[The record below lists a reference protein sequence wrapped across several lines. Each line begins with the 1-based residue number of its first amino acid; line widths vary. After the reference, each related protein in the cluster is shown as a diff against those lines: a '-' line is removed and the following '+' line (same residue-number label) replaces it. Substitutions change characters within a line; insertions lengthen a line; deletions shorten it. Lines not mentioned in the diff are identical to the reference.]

1 MSLKHQKAVVIGGSG
16 DIGVAI
22 CQNLLQEGV
31 EKLFVLDVADLTEA
45 TRQQLQ
51 ESNRGA
57 AILFK
62 HCDIAN
68 RSELLQIL
76 GDDIVK
82 ALGSIDIL
90 VNSAGIAS
98 SEIPDQVINVNLTGV
113 INSSLLCLDL
123 MSRSKGGKGG
133 VIVNVASVAGLE
145 TIPFLPI
152 YCASKHGVVSFSRSL
167 GVPPIFASTG
177 VKFVAICPGATRT
190 KMFNH
195 CMQIPIDIAGLQDM
209 FDDYVKRFQA
219 QSPDVVGKCV
229 IRAITEGENG
239 SAWIC
244 NEGVIVQH
252 QFPQSL
258 FL

>member
-1 MSLKHQKAVVIGGSG
+1 MSLKHQKAVVVGGAG
-16 DIGVAI
+16 DIGGAI

-31 EKLFVLDVADLTEA
+31 ETLCVLDVVDLTEA
-45 TRQQLQ
+45 SRQQLQ
-51 ESNRGA
+51 ESNREA
-57 AILFK
+57 TILFK

-68 RSELLQIL
+68 RAALLEIL
-76 GDDIVK
+76 GGDVAK
-82 ALGSIDIL
+82 AFGSIDIL

-98 SEIPDQVINVNLTGV
+98 SEVPDQLINVNLTAV
-113 INSSLLCLDL
+113 INSSLFCFDL

-145 TIPFLPI
+145 PIPFLPI
-152 YCASKHGVVSFSRSL
+152 YCASKHGVVSFTRSL
-167 GVPPIFASTG
+167 GVPPIFDSTG
-177 VKFVAICPGATRT
+177 VKFVVICPGATKT

-195 CMQIPIDIAGLQDM
+195 CMQIPIDVDGLQDL

-244 NEGVIVQH
+244 NEGVIAQH
-252 QFPQSL
+252 QFPQSS

>member
-31 EKLFVLDVADLTEA
+31 EKLCVLDVVDLTEA
-45 TRQQLQ
+45 IRQQLQ
-51 ESNRGA
+51 ESNREA

-62 HCDIAN
+62 QCDIAN
-68 RSELLQIL
+68 RSALLEIL
-76 GDDIVK
+76 EVDVIK
-82 ALGSIDIL
+82 ALDSIDIL

-98 SEIPDQVINVNLTGV
+98 SEIPDQLISVNLTGV
-113 INSSLLCLDL
+113 INSSLLGLNL

-145 TIPFLPI
+145 PIPFLPI

-167 GVPPIFASTG
+167 GVPPVFASSG
-177 VKFVAICPGATRT
+177 VKFVTICPGATRT

-195 CMQIPIDIAGLQDM
+195 CMQIPIDVPGLQDM
-209 FDDYVKRFQA
+209 FEDYVKRFQA

-229 IRAITEGENG
+229 VRAITEGENG

-244 NEGVIVQH
+244 NEGVIAQH